1 MNEPGD
7 IPDRLRKEF
16 EIGPD
21 EEDPPFAP
29 GDWAP
34 VITVWARSGRKIPEK
49 SITELKSQ
57 MRKDPTFRAEIRR
70 FLLVECELK
79 VTSPEI
85 ELLDSSPDE

>member
-7 IPDRLRKEF
+7 FPDRLRKEF

-29 GDWAP
+29 DDWVP
-34 VITVWARSGRKIPEK
+34 VITLWVRSGTKIPEK
-49 SITELKSQ
+49 HMAELKGQ
-57 MRKDPTFRAEIRR
+57 MKQDPTFRAEIRR
-70 FLLVECELK
+70 FLLVECKLK

-85 ELLDSSPDE
+85 ELLDSIPDE